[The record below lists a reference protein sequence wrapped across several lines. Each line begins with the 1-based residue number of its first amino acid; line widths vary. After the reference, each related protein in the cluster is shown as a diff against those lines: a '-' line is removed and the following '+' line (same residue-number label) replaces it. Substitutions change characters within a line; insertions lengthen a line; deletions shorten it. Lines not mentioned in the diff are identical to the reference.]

1 MINPI
6 RVLVD
11 PDLFRAENAE
21 FLDKL
26 PAEVQPPNAPH
37 GKTHYTVDLAVLG
50 APYKVKLQVTLGKNS
65 FRVNKP
71 LMAYGTAVFQWSDH
85 GGPEGA
91 IAAIRKATKDR
102 INELAN
108 GVGAPSHLKPKVA

>member
-1 MINPI
+1 M
-6 RVLVD
+6 LVD
-11 PDLFRAENAE
+11 PDQFKAEHAE
-21 FLDKL
+21 FLAML
-26 PAEVQPPNAPH
+26 PAEAQPPNAPH
-37 GKTHYTVDLAVLG
+37 GKTHYTVDLDVLG
-50 APYKVKLQVTLGKNS
+50 VPYKVKLQVSVGKSS

-102 INELAN
+102 IMELAS
-108 GVGAPSHLKPKVA
+108 GTAAPSHLKPS